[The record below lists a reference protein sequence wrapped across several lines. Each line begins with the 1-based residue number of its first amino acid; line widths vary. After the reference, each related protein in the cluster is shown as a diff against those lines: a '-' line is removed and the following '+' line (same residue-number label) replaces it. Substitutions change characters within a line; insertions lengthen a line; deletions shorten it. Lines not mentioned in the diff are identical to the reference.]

1 MTCDKEGRDGEE
13 VVCEVALVRGTFI
26 ATVNHDPSASFC
38 EDEVQELESESSKS
52 VAVQDHNLRDQTSE
66 CSLQKGTQAGP
77 FEVDP
82 RCDVLDEHVARVRFF
97 EIGDLAV
104 EVGSLLGAADPRV
117 DVGAL
122 VC

>member
-1 MTCDKEGRDGEE
+1 
-13 VVCEVALVRGTFI
+13 
-26 ATVNHDPSASFC
+26 
-38 EDEVQELESESSKS
+38 
-52 VAVQDHNLRDQTSE
+52 VQDHNLGDQTFE
-66 CSLQKGTQAGP
+66 CSFQKGAQAGP

-82 RCDVLDEHVARVRFF
+82 RCDVLDEHVSRVRFF

-117 DVGAL
+117 DESAL

>member
-1 MTCDKEGRDGEE
+1 M
-13 VVCEVALVRGTFI
+13 
-26 ATVNHDPSASFC
+26 NHDPSASFC
-38 EDEVQELESESSKS
+38 EDEVQELESESSKP

-66 CSLQKGTQAGP
+66 CSFQKGTQAGP

-82 RCDVLDEHVARVRFF
+82 GCDVLDEHVSRVRFF